1 MTVLLANNVT
11 TTLSAAIGTGDTTFN
26 VVDGNRFP
34 SPTTGQYFYATLVA
48 TNGAVEIIKVTS
60 RIGNAFGVVRAQ
72 ESTQAQAFAA
82 GSRIE
87 MRITAASVL
96 DAASDAVAEFGSVR
110 LTDGVAAPS
119 TVSGAAFIYVDT
131 ADGDLKIKFGDGTVK
146 TIVTDT

>member
-48 TNGAVEIIKVTS
+48 TNGAFEIIKVTS

-96 DAASDAVAEFGSVR
+96 DAASDAVTEFGSVR
-110 LTDGVAAPS
+110 LTDGVAAPA

-131 ADGDLKIKFGDGTVK
+131 ADGDLKVKFGDGTVK